1 MIQQVLTPLNQETT
15 PNPQFH
21 PFLNEFAKSPREY
34 QITISNRASKEN
46 LLVVIPTG
54 LGKTFIATL
63 TMLHFF
69 TNPAQT
75 PSTIIFLAPTRPL
88 IEQHHQSH
96 IKMLNTEKITIQ
108 QLTGQIKPANRKAI
122 FDLKASKILFMTPQT
137 LRNDLEKDLYSLESV
152 SLLIFDEAHR
162 ASGNYAYCNIADH
175 YAEVNAQGRILALT
189 ASPGSTE
196 KKRLEIMTNLH
207 IPPQNIAFR
216 DADHS
221 EVQQYTFEKEEIE
234 IGVQMSP
241 FMTKIHTALLELKS
255 RTVASYMEKLIQY
268 DPQAPTNPNLYHL
281 GFCARKMKYFPPLL
295 RNDPMHEL
303 EIRILI
309 STNARLMK
317 VHRLI
322 NDLESQGLE
331 VVLKTLEKMFE
342 KIQKGK
348 ASMADKF
355 LSSELQISQIY
366 QALQLEKYQNPKLL
380 EHPKVVQLRSILKS
394 QFEENSNSRILIF
407 VKLRA
412 TITIILKNLRT
423 IPHCRPKKFVGQ
435 ASKKGDEGLK
445 QKDQIQLTQDF
456 KKGKYNVL
464 VATNVAE
471 EGLDIA
477 ECNVVVFYDNS
488 ASVIQLI
495 QRAGRTG
502 RSGKGKVVYLYTVG
516 TSDERNHLAAK
527 RKKANFK
534 KKFSSNLAP
543 KKKASLSTT
552 STLLQKQRLNFP
564 SRGEPIIET
573 EHITPKTQEKSTTI
587 PLSRS
592 IQISPKANELY
603 DLESALSLNYG
614 LILRSGEFDISLPAD
629 KIELGFDIMNA
640 KDISIDAN
648 NILFLK
654 MILKKQ
660 NKVAKYLIFLNI
672 SQIIPEEQK
681 LIANKAKEFRELMG
695 INLVLFKGT
704 DTLHLKIRSILK
716 KFAKDQFRL

>member
-1 MIQQVLTPLNQETT
+1 MVIFSPITPSSAPKSKFL
-15 PNPQFH
+15 PY
-21 PFLNEFAKSPREY
+21 LNEFSKSPRKY
-34 QITISNRASKEN
+34 QITISNRAAKEN

-69 TNPAQT
+69 TISTHESA
-75 PSTIIFLAPTRPL
+75 TIIFLAPTRPL
-88 IEQHHQSH
+88 IEQHYQSH
-96 IKMLNTEKITIQ
+96 VKMLNVEKITIH
-108 QLTGQIKPANRKAI
+108 QLTGQIKPAKRKEV
-122 FDLKASKILFMTPQT
+122 FNLNTNKILFMTPQT
-137 LRNDLEKDLYSLESV
+137 LRNDLEKELYSLESV

-162 ASGNYAYCNIADH
+162 ASGNYAYCNIADNSIKANPH
-175 YAEVNAQGRILALT
+175 GRILALT

-207 IPPQNIAFR
+207 IPQQNIAVR
-216 DADHS
+216 DSDHH
-221 EVQQYTFEKEEIE
+221 EVQQYTFDKEEIE
-234 IGVQMSP
+234 IGVQMSS
-241 FMTKIHTALLELKS
+241 FMTKVHGALIELKT
-255 RTVASYMEKLIQY
+255 RTVASYMEKLTAF
-268 DPQAPTNPNLYHL
+268 DPQAPSNPNLYHL
-281 GFCARKMKYFPPLL
+281 GFCANKMKYFPAMMKK
-295 RNDPMHEL
+295 DPMHER

-317 VHRLI
+317 IHRLI

-331 VVLKTLEKMFE
+331 VVLNTLEKMFD

-355 LSSELQISQIY
+355 LSSEMQISQIY

-380 EHPKVVQLRSILKS
+380 EHPKTVQLRSILKS
-394 QFEENSNSRILIF
+394 QFEENSASRILIF

-412 TITIILKNLRT
+412 TITIILKKLRT
-423 IPHCRPKKFVGQ
+423 VPHCRPKKFVGQ

-502 RSGKGKVVYLYTVG
+502 RSGKGKIIYLYTTG
-516 TSDERNHLAAK
+516 TSDERNHLTAK
-527 RKKANFK
+527 RKKEQFK
-534 KKFSSNLAP
+534 KKFSNHSAP
-543 KKKASLSTT
+543 KIKSSSPIPPISNKRHKMSQPSKRDSTIQN
-552 STLLQKQRLNFP
+552 LL
-564 SRGEPIIET
+564 EP
-573 EHITPKTQEKSTTI
+573 PKSHVNTTHV
-587 PLSRS
+587 PLSQS
-592 IQISPKANELY
+592 IQISPKTNVLY
-603 DLESALSLNYG
+603 DLESALSLEFG

-629 KIELGFDIMNA
+629 KVKHG
-640 KDISIDAN
+640 
-648 NILFLK
+648 
-654 MILKKQ
+654 
-660 NKVAKYLIFLNI
+660 
-672 SQIIPEEQK
+672 
-681 LIANKAKEFRELMG
+681 
-695 INLVLFKGT
+695 
-704 DTLHLKIRSILK
+704 
-716 KFAKDQFRL
+716 